1 MAEGSAATTPGT
13 GLLLWPPLAA
23 AAGLTRTPEGG
34 WVQTAGP
41 LGVALPMRLRT
52 ARGLLP

>member
-52 ARGLLP
+52 ARGLVP